1 MRRQISIIAAVL
13 LAAGAAGCGGG
24 NEPTTAAQTG
34 SSTQTAQTASAASP
48 AAATSTTTD
57 APGAPVSTS
66 TCSSITDGTTEGPY
80 YVTGTAEL
88 TDGNLNYDSLPGDA
102 IAIAGYVDSGT
113 AKTTPLANAAVDI
126 W

>member
-1 MRRQISIIAAVL
+1 MSRQPLLRPDRVRKLRKLRLQRLQRQQHQRRRMRR
-13 LAAGAAGCGGG
+13 
-24 NEPTTAAQTG
+24 
-34 SSTQTAQTASAASP
+34 
-48 AAATSTTTD
+48 
-57 APGAPVSTS
+57 APVSTS

-113 AKTTPLANAAVDI
+113 AKTTPLANAAVGI